1 MEGHEKFYVGGPKIL
16 RKFVIVQHGII
27 GEDNRIGEI

>member
-16 RKFVIVQHGII
+16 RKLVIVQHGII